1 MATKAAYKRL
11 TKEYLAVQKNPP
23 PYMIAKPLEKN
34 ILEWHYVLRGPPD
47 TPYHNGEYHG
57 VLLFPPEYPFKPPSI
72 RMTTPSGRFQ
82 PDTRLCLSMSD
93 FHPST
98 WNPSWSVA
106 TILTG
111 LLSFMTSNEATT
123 GSIKT
128 TDADKK
134 IYAARSHQFNLN
146 DPKFREYF
154 PELCIPEAVP
164 VEILYPISS
173 SSSTPTQTSTEITE
187 SVNPVLPTP
196 QRNDLGMVNQR
207 LIPAAKNQTL
217 QRKVLNR
224 VENPTIRGIAEHAN
238 NTARVNANN
247 PQINNINNNNNN
259 NNNNVGQRRI
269 LDQWRKWIILSLVCL
284 YLVIIKL
291 LARSESVSGSEA
303 S

>member
-11 TKEYLAVQKNPP
+11 TKEYMAVQKNPP

-34 ILEWHYVLRGPPD
+34 ILEWHYVLRGPPE

-164 VEILYPISS
+164 VEILYPMSSS
-173 SSSTPTQTSTEITE
+173 SSSTSTQTSADTTQ
-187 SVNPVLPTP
+187 SANHVPPAQ
-196 QRNDLGMVNQR
+196 QRNGHGTVNQR
-207 LIPAAKNQTL
+207 LIPAARNQNL
-217 QRKVLNR
+217 QR
-224 VENPTIRGIAEHAN
+224 
-238 NTARVNANN
+238 
-247 PQINNINNNNNN
+247 
-259 NNNNVGQRRI
+259 QRRI

-284 YLVIIKL
+284 YLVIAKL
-291 LARSESVSGSEA
+291 LYRTESVSGSHGEA
-303 S
+303 PRM

>member
-11 TKEYLAVQKNPP
+11 TKEYLAVQK
-23 PYMIAKPLEKN
+23 KRTFL
-34 ILEWHYVLRGPPD
+34 
-47 TPYHNGEYHG
+47 NGNHQYG
-57 VLLFPPEYPFKPPSI
+57 LNLGLD
-72 RMTTPSGRFQ
+72 RRFQ

-164 VEILYPISS
+164 VEILYPMSS
-173 SSSTPTQTSTEITE
+173 SSSTSTQTSTDATK
-187 SVNPVLPTP
+187 SANHVPPAQ
-196 QRNDLGMVNQR
+196 QRNDHGTVNQR
-207 LIPAAKNQTL
+207 LIPAARNQNL

-224 VENPTIRGIAEHAN
+224 VENPTIRGHTEHAN

-247 PQINNINNNNNN
+247 PQTNNNNNN
-259 NNNNVGQRRI
+259 LNYYTDPNQ
-269 LDQWRKWIILSLVCL
+269 SLEVM
-284 YLVIIKL
+284 VKL
-291 LARSESVSGSEA
+291 LECDFFINSNDHSNGEK
-303 S
+303 